1 MIEEKRSRWELPIEV
16 IDYIENEIGGY
27 DLKVIHQRPLGVVL
41 QATSLFISGHQQLV
55 IKVISL
61 ESKRLKNE
69 FKREVKLHSQLQRSA
84 PQYIC
89 KLLKSKRIYITQN
102 GGHEVGVMI
111 MEKMEMDLMDYILNT
126 KFIPI
131 STIKMIFKVIC
142 QSVLECHKQ
151 GITHLDLKPENILL
165 NLLGRAITDIK
176 LCDFGC
182 SFQHHSSSSSSSS
195 STSKLRDK
203 IQRGMIGTL
212 QYLPPEC
219 VILTSTFQNQ
229 RRLQA
234 EKIDI
239 YSLGVVLFVMISKRF
254 PKVYSD
260 DCSSIFSFVD
270 STQGDYFE
278 LLQSFHRG
286 CTRQSAELV
295 AWMMN
300 DEAALRPSSI
310 EDVLSHPFFC

>member
-1 MIEEKRSRWELPIEV
+1 VWSF
-16 IDYIENEIGGY
+16 
-27 DLKVIHQRPLGVVL
+27 
-41 QATSLFISGHQQLV
+41 TSSEFVFLTSKSSKDPQPQPVV
-55 IKVISL
+55 IKIISL

-69 FKREVKLHSQLQRSA
+69 FKREVKINTRLERSA

-182 SFQHHSSSSSSSS
+182 SFQHHSSFPSSI
-195 STSKLRDK
+195 STFINKRYAKHLEVGK
-203 IQRGMIGTL
+203 FGTIE
-212 QYLPPEC
+212 YLPPEY
-219 VILTSTFQNQ
+219 IASTSTSSALSG
-229 RRLQA
+229 RTLQTT
-234 EKIDI
+234 EKIDV
-239 YSLGVVLFVMISKRF
+239 YSLGVILFVMMSKRF
-254 PKVYSD
+254 PKVYAND
-260 DCSSIFSFVD
+260 ANGDVLLHCLVD

-278 LLQSFHRG
+278 CLKSFNRG
-286 CTRQSAELV
+286 CSKDCANLI
-295 AWMMN
+295 ALMMN
-300 DEAALRPSSI
+300 DDIEVRPTLS
-310 EDVLSHPFFC
+310 DVLSHPYFS